1 MSLNL
6 AVARNLIKTKKNYS
20 FQCRIGHM
28 NEVGMCYGYN
38 ILQELN
44 AYKISEISVFHL
56 FWRNGEDVFRTTII
70 LQSKH
75 E

>member
-6 AVARNLIKTKKNYS
+6 AVACNLIKTKKNYS

-44 AYKISEISVFHL
+44 AYKI
-56 FWRNGEDVFRTTII
+56 
-70 LQSKH
+70 
-75 E
+75 